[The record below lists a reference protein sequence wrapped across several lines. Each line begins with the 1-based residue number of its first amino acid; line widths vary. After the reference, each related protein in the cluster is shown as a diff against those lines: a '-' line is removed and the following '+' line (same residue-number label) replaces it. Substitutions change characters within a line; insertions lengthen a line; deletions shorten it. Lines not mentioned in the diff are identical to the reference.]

1 MRNHYQTEDKARLAP
16 AMQKVRDFMFEQGFY
31 DLDAVS
37 KATGIR
43 VGTVASKL
51 RELCDRDHAY
61 LGLAYERKRLKGGVW
76 LYRLYKREPSQ
87 LPILDGVAA

>member
-1 MRNHYQTEDKARLAP
+1 MRGHYESQDRDRLAP
-16 AMQKVRDFMFEQGFY
+16 AMQKVRDYMFETGWY

-37 KATGIR
+37 KAIGVR

-51 RELCDRDHAY
+51 RELCDRDHAF

-76 LYRLYKREPSQ
+76 LYRLYEREPSQ
-87 LPILDGVAA
+87 LSLLAEVAA